1 MANDLFPRS
10 SFRQPLNSVAGSP
23 PRAAGEFPSPSEKL
37 WRLAALPM
45 LLFFAIPLVAIFL
58 RISPTDWWH
67 TLQHRSV
74 LEAIRVSLT
83 SSIASLIVI
92 IITGTPLAYLISR
105 PRFRFKN
112 VVDTIVDLPTVLPP
126 SVAGVAL
133 LITLGRQGLLGQWL
147 NLLGIQ
153 IPFTLAAVIIAQ
165 IFIAA
170 PFFVR
175 SAAVGFASV
184 DDDIVQAAQL
194 DGANRLQLM
203 RFIYLPLAQSALI
216 SGAVMSWSRAL
227 GEFGAT
233 ILFAGNFP
241 GRTQTMPMA
250 IYLGFEVDLNMAL
263 TLSVIL
269 VSISFFALLFVK
281 RLIRPL

>member
-1 MANDLFPRS
+1 MTDNLLP
-10 SFRQPLNSVAGSP
+10 QPSKRLPVPSGSGSP
-23 PRAAGEFPSPSEKL
+23 PRPSGEIAGGSDRL
-37 WRLAALPM
+37 WRLAAMPM
-45 LLFFAIPLVAIFL
+45 LLFFVIPIIAIFF
-58 RISPTDWWH
+58 RISPLDWLH
-67 TLQHRSV
+67 TLQERSV
-74 LEAIRVSLT
+74 LQAIGISLMSSVVSLVV
-83 SSIASLIVI
+83 IVI
-92 IITGTPLAYLISR
+92 AGTPLAFLISR

-112 VVDTIVDLPTVLPP
+112 VIDTIVDLPTVLPP

-133 LITLGRQGLLGQWL
+133 LITLGRQGMIGQWL
-147 NLLGIQ
+147 SLLGVQ

-175 SAAVGFASV
+175 SATVGFASV
-184 DDDIVQAAQL
+184 EDDILQAAQL
-194 DGANRLQLM
+194 DGANRWQMM
-203 RFIYLPLAQSALI
+203 RYIFLPLSQSALI

-233 ILFAGNFP
+233 ILFAGNLP

-250 IYLGFEVDLNMAL
+250 IYLGFEVNLEMAL

-269 VSISFFALLFVK
+269 VSISFIALLVVK
-281 RLIRPL
+281 RIIRPN